1 MKKCFVCN
9 AESPD
14 SAIICLGCGNMV
26 DAPPVEEV
34 VEEVKEIPK
43 EAFVKPKASDEAIEA
58 QDVASEKLRD
68 EFRVFSMSQ
77 DFSGK
82 SYGRW
87 EYLKGIFKVAV
98 GCFAIAFPASMLIAT
113 EVNLLVILGGTLLV
127 VGLLLACVLQLVLF
141 FGRLEDI
148 GVVGLGW
155 KCLTLVGTWI
165 PMAGTIIGLCVLLLP
180 RNAFENI

>member
-43 EAFVKPKASDEAIEA
+43 EAFVKPKASAEALEA

-68 EFRVFSMSQ
+68 EFRVFTMTQ
-77 DFSGK
+77 HFSGQ
-82 SYGRW
+82 SYGRL
-87 EYLKGIFKVAV
+87 EYLKGIFKTIGTAFLFGVPAAGLIESGSDLGAV
-98 GCFAIAFPASMLIAT
+98 IGGISM
-113 EVNLLVILGGTLLV
+113 VVVIGWAMLMQV
-127 VGLLLACVLQLVLF
+127 VLM

-148 GVVGLGW
+148 GVIHIGW
-155 KCLTLVGTWI
+155 KIATLVGTWI
-165 PMAGTIIGLCVLLLP
+165 PMLGTIIGLCLLFVP
-180 RNAFENI
+180 RNAFKSI